1 MKFKRLISA
10 AVVGTAFATSSA
22 FAFPDR
28 EIKVVVPFTAGGP
41 TDVVAR
47 TMAEAMRKH
56 LNSPVVVRTLM
67 ALAVPEAPQWSQR
80 QSLMATP
87 S

>member
-10 AVVGTAFATSSA
+10 AVIGTAFAATSA

-47 TMAEAMRKH
+47 TW
-56 LNSPVVVRTLM
+56 L
-67 ALAVPEAPQWSQR
+67 R
-80 QSLMATP
+80 QCVSI
-87 S
+87 